1 MNKALLSFA
10 LGLSLVS
17 VIAEG
22 ADWKS
27 ITGNGSEDVDI
38 SVDQESIEHISDDVV
53 RARIKY
59 VYSKPRSF
67 DSGFIKELVVHNE
80 YHCRE
85 RKCKILRSEGHFTD
99 GTQKTDSNERE
110 GYILPGDAVYEHLCK

>member
-1 MNKALLSFA
+1 MEN
-10 LGLSLVS
+10 
-17 VIAEG
+17 
-22 ADWKS
+22 
-27 ITGNGSEDVDI
+27 VDI

-59 VYSKPRSF
+59 VYSRPRSF

-85 RKCKILRSEGHFTD
+85 RKCRILRSEGHFTD
-99 GTQKTDSNERE
+99 GRQETDSTERE
-110 GYILPGDAVYEHLCK
+110 GHILSNDVIYQYLCK